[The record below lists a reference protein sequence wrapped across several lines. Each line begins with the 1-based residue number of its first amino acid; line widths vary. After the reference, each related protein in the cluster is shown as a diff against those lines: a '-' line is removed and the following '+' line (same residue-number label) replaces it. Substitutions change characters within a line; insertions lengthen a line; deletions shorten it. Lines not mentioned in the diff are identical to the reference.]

1 MGLRRTLGLLRW
13 RLKQWRAARHVQAE
27 TQVLHGPARVDL
39 ADDQCAAVSLMKD
52 AEYWVGDFIR
62 HHQALGV
69 AHIVILDN
77 GSSDQT
83 VEIAQGFDQVTVL
96 RNTLPVKQFECQIRT
111 AAARK
116 VLRGGWVLFADSD
129 EMAEVPGGALTG
141 LLKYCN
147 VNGFTAVVSQMLD
160 LYAPMPL
167 SQTRG
172 LDYAGARAA
181 MTHYSLGALEKRAYH
196 DPEIAISWF
205 LQDNQGADGVQL
217 LLGGLRRE
225 IFHEDCLLTKHSLVR
240 NLPGVQLM
248 THPHAATGVRVA
260 DVTVALRHY
269 KLAGDFAARDRATMA
284 AGTWEHNEDQ
294 RRVEAVGAGDFIIA
308 PAAGQVYAGPDQLVR
323 DGFLTASD
331 AYWASLL
338 P

>member
-1 MGLRRTLGLLRW
+1 MGFRRILGSLRW
-13 RLKQWRAARHVQAE
+13 RLKQRREAQHVQAQ
-27 TQVLHGPARVDL
+27 TLVLHGPAQVDL
-39 ADDQCAAVSLMKD
+39 ADDQCAVVSLMKD
-52 AEYWVGDFIR
+52 ADYWVGDFIR

-69 AHIVILDN
+69 AHIIILDN

-96 RNTLPVKQFECQIRT
+96 RNTLPVKQHECQMRV

-129 EMAEVPGGALTG
+129 EMAEVPGGSMTG
-141 LLKYCN
+141 LLRYCN

-160 LYAPMPL
+160 LYAPVPL

-181 MTHYSLGALEKRAYH
+181 MTHYSLGALEQRDYH
-196 DPEIAISWF
+196 DPDIAISWF
-205 LQDNQGADGVQL
+205 LQDNQGADGVKL

-240 NLPGVQLM
+240 NLPGAQLM
-248 THPHAATGVRVA
+248 THPHTASGVRVA
-260 DVTVALRHY
+260 DVTVAFRHY

-284 AGTWEHNEDQ
+284 AGTWEHNED
-294 RRVEAVGAGDFIIA
+294 RRRIEAVGAGDFTIA
-308 PAAGQVYAGPDQLVR
+308 PAAGQVYAGPDQLVQ
-323 DGFLTASD
+323 DGFLAASD